1 MAYQRAKEEIVEASP
16 QTTDAGKEELYL
28 YSLRKMAEANV
39 ENNRTE
45 LTHLHNMKS
54 FFYLCG
60 EMIKAEPDQKYSVV
74 IMDIVQFKAVNEFCG
89 RAEGDRLLKF
99 IAECFQWYED
109 HRKDTYAC
117 HVRADIFCLCT
128 QYEDVRELENIVS
141 EIKTKIDEFP
151 FTYKVQ
157 PSFGIGI
164 SPERE
169 PAVSYLKDCATMAMN
184 SVKGKVYQ
192 TYAIFGE
199 KMRRQ
204 LMRERQV
211 ENDIVGAL
219 ENGELVL
226 YIQPKVNMSTGRIIG
241 GEALVRW
248 LHPEKGLVPPGE
260 FIPVLEKNGFI
271 INVDEYIWEK
281 VFAYLGK
288 LKEEG
293 RELVPISINVS
304 RLHAYDTQLAENL
317 IRLREKYD
325 IPAEYVPLELTESAF
340 LEDEKGMYQR
350 MENLRSQGFLV
361 SMDDF
366 GTGYSTMNMLKNQT
380 LDEIKID
387 REFIRDLEKD
397 KSQIII
403 RNTIAMLQQLGAHI
417 VIEGVETEEQ
427 KEFLLGC
434 NCTDVQGFL
443 FYRPMPVEEF
453 DRLLLQQEREPDMAK

>member
-28 YSLRKMAEANV
+28 YSLRKMAEDNV

-248 LHPEKGLVPPGE
+248 LHPEKGLVSPGE

-403 RNTIAMLQQLGAHI
+403 RNTIAMLQQLAVHI

-427 KEFLLGC
+427 KNFLLGC
-434 NCTDVQGFL
+434 GCTDAQGFL
-443 FYRPMPVEEF
+443 FHRPMPVEEF
-453 DRLLLQQEREPDMAK
+453 NRLLLQQEREPDMAK